1 MFVIIYDNK
10 RGYKG
15 VNEYVIA
22 VDDNAN
28 VVTSHEINRA
38 VIFNR
43 ESAERFLQEH
53 PNPPDEAHA
62 SPRMAP
68 VRPDIAEQ
76 IRRERAMAR
85 FSSMSQNQQRE
96 AIELLTPGERIA
108 GYLQLSSALA
118 VLGAGLRKGGRE
130 DETWSEEEQQRWDA
144 ATDALDPWWYAMSDE
159 EKAAIQPVEL
169 VLAQITRGEWDVSVP
184 AAGQAEETPETAV
197 PAQTGQC
204 SDSGPQE

>member
-53 PNPPDEAHA
+53 P
-62 SPRMAP
+62 
-68 VRPDIAEQ
+68 
-76 IRRERAMAR
+76 
-85 FSSMSQNQQRE
+85 
-96 AIELLTPGERIA
+96 
-108 GYLQLSSALA
+108 
-118 VLGAGLRKGGRE
+118 
-130 DETWSEEEQQRWDA
+130 
-144 ATDALDPWWYAMSDE
+144 
-159 EKAAIQPVEL
+159 
-169 VLAQITRGEWDVSVP
+169 TRS
-184 AAGQAEETPETAV
+184 
-197 PAQTGQC
+197 
-204 SDSGPQE
+204 